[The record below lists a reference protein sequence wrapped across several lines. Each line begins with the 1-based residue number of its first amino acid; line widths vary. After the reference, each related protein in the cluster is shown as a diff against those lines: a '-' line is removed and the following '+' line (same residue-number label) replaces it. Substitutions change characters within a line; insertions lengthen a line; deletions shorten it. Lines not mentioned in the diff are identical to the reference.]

1 MPTKEVQP
9 TSISNNGQRTE
20 TYDLAAECRSKVVG
34 LHVDRRGKIISTPG
48 YHLKQVSIFFFRKPV
63 EFIGPDCFLFETL
76 TGRVEPACPRAAPL
90 GRRET
95 TKLKLI
101 STLTTSA
108 SKIQ

>member
-1 MPTKEVQP
+1 MNCGANKTGA
-9 TSISNNGQRTE
+9 TASISNNGQRTE

-34 LHVDRRGKIISTPG
+34 LHVHRRGEIISTPG
-48 YHLKQVSIFFFRKPV
+48 YHLQQVSNFFPQTGGVYWTGLFPFRNAY
-63 EFIGPDCFLFETL
+63 GS
-76 TGRVEPACPRAAPL
+76 RAAPL

-95 TKLKLI
+95 TKLKRI